1 MKILGICGE
10 PSTGKTS
17 LMRKLM
23 AELSVEWVHD
33 RFKTLDYLHDER
45 HVVLGKYAGEYF
57 DGTDSLSM
65 AVVVDAE
72 AFLTTLSTDSVVL
85 FEGDRLFCSRFL
97 LACLRATKAC
107 RFVQLSYSS
116 DTFLARRAERVKN
129 GIVQA
134 ETFIKSRRTKYN
146 NLRIAF
152 PLIDVMMN
160 NNLDDQKKIVNNLI
174 EWINE

>member
-17 LMRKLM
+17 LMRKLI
-23 AELSVEWVHD
+23 AELSVEWVHE
-33 RFKTLDYLHDER
+33 RFKTLDYLSSGQI
-45 HVVLGKYAGEYF
+45 VVLGKYAGEYF

-72 AFLTTLSTDSVVL
+72 QFLLQPRDIIL
-85 FEGDRLFCSRFL
+85 FEGDRLFCQRFL
-97 LACLRATKAC
+97 LDCLKATKTC
-107 RFVQLSYSS
+107 RFIQLTYNN
-116 DTFLARRAERVKN
+116 DTFLSRRAERIKN

-134 ETFIKSRRTKYN
+134 PTFIKGRRTKYG
-146 NLRIAF
+146 NLRRAF
-152 PLIDVMMN
+152 PFIEPWLN
-160 NNLDDQKKIVNNLI
+160 NNLVDQDKIVKNIL

>member
-1 MKILGICGE
+1 MKIVGICGE

-23 AELSVEWVHD
+23 AKLSVEWIHD
-33 RFKTLDYLHDER
+33 RFKTLDYFYDER
-45 HVVLGKYAGEYF
+45 HVVLGKYSGEYF

-72 AFLTTLSTDSVVL
+72 AFLLECQSDVIL

-107 RFVQLSYSS
+107 RFVQLIYTS
-116 DTFLARRAERVKN
+116 DTFLVRREDRAMR
-129 GIVQA
+129 GIKQA
-134 ETFIKSRRTKYN
+134 DSFIKGRRTKYG
-146 NLRIAF
+146 NLRKDF
-152 PLIDVMMN
+152 PFIEVMQN
-160 NNLDDQKKIVNNLI
+160 NNLDEQQAIIKNLMD
-174 EWINE
+174 WIQA